1 LPPSCSSDLLSYPSP
16 QQTSAPWYEDEEV
29 YALEPM
35 CSMLYQ
41 FSGKCNKNL
50 QAQEYAAGY
59 QGADNA
65 NNGGRALE
73 EAVEDEAEAE
83 VDDEWKQMYQSE
95 QQAANEEAV
104 CAFIKSLTSNTY
116 NMYGEVVTNGTN
128 VWANPVAELVAETRN
143 MNKGLLGALIV
154 AALAVAAMSISVCVL
169 HGALARKNIPWKPRR
184 SKGTDPTEMARQN
197 SGITMG
203 RSRSGPGGSNNP
215 LL

>member
-1 LPPSCSSDLLSYPSP
+1 
-16 QQTSAPWYEDEEV
+16 
-29 YALEPM
+29 
-35 CSMLYQ
+35 MLYQ

-59 QGADNA
+59 EGADAA
-65 NNGGRALE
+65 NNRRALE
-73 EAVEDEAEAE
+73 EAAEAEADE
-83 VDDEWKQMYQSE
+83 AVDEEWKQMYQSE

-104 CAFIKSLTSNTY
+104 CAFITSLTSNTY

-128 VWANPVAELVAETRN
+128 IWANPVAGLYEETRA
-143 MNKGLLGALIV
+143 MNKGLLGALVV
-154 AALAVAAMSISVCVL
+154 AAIAVVAMSISVCVL

-184 SKGTDPTEMARQN
+184 SKGSDPTELARQS

-203 RSRSGPGGSNNP
+203 RSQSGLGNNNP